1 MSFLSTL
8 GVQRARFDHAARWV
22 LNRVARP
29 SIVLVGEYHGAN
41 LGDHLLGM
49 AISSRLRG
57 LGHNPVLLT
66 LHNLHR
72 EKVFRGVPIL
82 MGGGNIMDAD
92 SLVRM
97 REYWNL
103 SGQPPIAGVGLDFV
117 APGIFNSF
125 EDFISKFGCVFLRS
139 SVQAELARRALST
152 ESGEIV
158 GSAPDM
164 AWLEEERLR
173 GLAAR
178 TSKSSQKVGINV
190 LPLFLRFTR
199 NGDPVC
205 AISAQ
210 DQFHAQASKEIEA
223 YRDLVLSTVAA
234 YQSRG
239 YEVIHVPFDVGD
251 DALARRWL
259 RPIGVQCAP
268 YTTDIPTVMRRM
280 SACEFFVPTRF
291 HALICAMAAGIP
303 AKPIPYALKNAD
315 LLRHFGFTHW
325 AEQTPEVFCEDLRQ
339 IRELLLGDEH
349 VVLSKGVADAVC
361 SDAGAAVQ
369 RAVHTLFER

>member
-1 MSFLSTL
+1 MSFLATP

-41 LGDHLLGM
+41 LGDHLLGA
-49 AISSRLRG
+49 AISSRLRV
-57 LGHNPVLLT
+57 LGHNPALLT
-66 LHNLHR
+66 LHNLRR

-92 SLVRM
+92 SLARM
-97 REYWNL
+97 RDYWNR

-117 APGIFNSF
+117 SPEIFNTF
-125 EDFISKFGCVFLRS
+125 NDFISKFGCVFLRS
-139 SVQAELARRALST
+139 SKQAESARRALNKQ
-152 ESGEIV
+152 SGDII

-164 AWLEEERLR
+164 AWLEAERLR
-173 GLAAR
+173 ALAVR
-178 TSKSSQKVGINV
+178 SSRSSQKVGINV
-190 LPLFLRFTR
+190 LPLYLRFTR
-199 NGDPVC
+199 DGDPVC

-210 DQFHAQASKEIEA
+210 DRFHAQASKETEA

-239 YEVIHVPFDVGD
+239 YAVIHVPFDVGD

-268 YTTDIPTVMRRM
+268 YTTDIPTVMHRM

-291 HALICAMAAGIP
+291 HAVICAMAAGIP

-349 VVLSKGVADAVC
+349 VLLSKGVADTAR
-361 SDAGAAVQ
+361 SDAAAAVQ
-369 RAVHTLFER
+369 RAIHTLFER